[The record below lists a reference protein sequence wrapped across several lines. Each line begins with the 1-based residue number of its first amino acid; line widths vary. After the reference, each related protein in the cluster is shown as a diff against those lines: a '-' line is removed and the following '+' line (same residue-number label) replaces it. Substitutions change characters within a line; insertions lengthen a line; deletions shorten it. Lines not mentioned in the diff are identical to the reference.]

1 MRYQKRQN
9 QWRRLLITSSSR
21 TWSPSSAKRLGCG
34 MNRRKIRSS
43 RPRNA
48 KTATAVATIA
58 QPSAM
63 SCDFQS
69 QMNAAGAEST
79 ATNVA
84 ERRSE
89 RHWSESAWLSSRA
102 LSMGC
107 LGASSAALTWPV

>member
-1 MRYQKRQN
+1 MK
-9 QWRRLLITSSSR
+9 
-21 TWSPSSAKRLGCG
+21 
-34 MNRRKIRSS
+34 RRKTRSS

-48 KTATAVATIA
+48 KTAAAVATIA
-58 QPSAM
+58 QPSDM
-63 SCDFQS
+63 SFDFQS

-102 LSMGC
+102 LNMGC